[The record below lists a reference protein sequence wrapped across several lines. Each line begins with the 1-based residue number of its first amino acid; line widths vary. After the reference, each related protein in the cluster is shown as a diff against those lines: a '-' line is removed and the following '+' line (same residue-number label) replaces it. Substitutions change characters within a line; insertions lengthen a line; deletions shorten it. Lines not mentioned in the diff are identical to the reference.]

1 MAFITKNNARQLEY
15 QVDKSE
21 IEKIMLDDLYKLSLW
36 MLTKK
41 EQQWLGAARMFY
53 ENPEFYVDHI
63 YQKSERKT
71 DSNMVY
77 VAGSPAYHAKQ
88 DCTALKQDYVNYE
101 VPVEIIGRGDDT
113 VRAFR
118 EWWKSEEQLLNSNEG
133 RFFELM
139 SIRWLLINPPSMQS
153 ITADNS
159 GIRTLENP
167 DIAGVETEIDETIK
181 SMNEIRKNNLL
192 LIKDYGKRTFAVRK
206 GTVSIESTSDRK
218 VLDDW
223 DSKKESLKRKLRLFF
238 QLRFNPD
245 LEISGSV
252 LDSLGFKKCKQC
264 HEREQTF
271 SF

>member
-15 QVDKSE
+15 QVNKSE

-63 YQKSERKT
+63 FQKSEKKT

-77 VAGSPAYHAKQ
+77 VAGSPAYHAKL
-88 DCTALKQDYVNYE
+88 DCTVLKQDYVNYLI
-101 VPVEIIGRGDDT
+101 PPEIINRGDDT

-118 EWWKSEEQLLNSNEG
+118 EWWKSEEQLLSSNPN
-133 RFFELM
+133 RFFERM
-139 SIRWLLINPPSMQS
+139 SVRWLLINPPSMQS
-153 ITADNS
+153 ISANNS
-159 GIRTLENP
+159 GVHRLENP
-167 DIAGVETEIDETIK
+167 DITRVEMEIDQIIK
-181 SMNEIRKNNLL
+181 SMNVIMKSNSL
-192 LIKDYGKRTFAVRK
+192 LIKDYGKRTFAVRN
-206 GTVSIESTSDRK
+206 GTISIENKSDRN

-223 DSKKESLKRKLRLFF
+223 DSKKELLKRKLRLFF
-238 QLRFNPD
+238 QIRFNPN

-252 LDSLGFKKCKQC
+252 LDSLGYKKCKQC
-264 HEREQTF
+264 HVREQA
-271 SF
+271 

>member
-53 ENPEFYVDHI
+53 ENPEFYVDRI
-63 YQKSERKT
+63 YQKSEKKT
-71 DSNMVY
+71 DSTMVY

-88 DCTALKQDYVNYE
+88 NCTVLKQNYVNYE
-101 VPVEIIGRGDDT
+101 IPLEIIKRGDDT

-118 EWWKSEEQLLNSNEG
+118 EWWKSEEQLLNSNPS

-139 SIRWLLINPPSMQS
+139 SIRWLLINPPRMQS

-159 GIRTLENP
+159 GVQALENP
-167 DIAGVETEIDETIK
+167 DISVVEAEIDEVIK
-181 SMNEIRKNNLL
+181 SMNEIKKNNDL
-192 LIKDYGKRTFAVRK
+192 LIKDYGKKTFAVRK
-206 GTVSIESTSDRK
+206 GTVSIESESDRK

-223 DSKKESLKRKLRLFF
+223 HSKKELLKRKLRLFF

-264 HEREQTF
+264 HEREQPF